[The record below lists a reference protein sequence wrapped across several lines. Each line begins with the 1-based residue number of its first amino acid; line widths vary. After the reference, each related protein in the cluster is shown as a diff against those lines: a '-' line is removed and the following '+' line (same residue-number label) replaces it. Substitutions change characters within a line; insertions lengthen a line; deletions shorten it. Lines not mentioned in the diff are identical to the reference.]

1 MDVRALLIDDEDL
14 VLEGLEAFLQVSM
27 PDLSL
32 DKSSELAVAVEL
44 AANLPYEL
52 ILLDWHLIGADG
64 RQHDGRAVIDA
75 LRMGGSRAP
84 ILVVSGGDPTPWPQR
99 VFELGLAGFVPKRA
113 SGATLLEAIR
123 IALGGGVFLLDRA
136 LQQRA
141 RVAAMPTA
149 DVALSPDD
157 AAALQQRF
165 PALTERQAEVF
176 RIMLRGASNK
186 EIAREL
192 DIGVNTVHTH
202 VRGVLAAVGA
212 QRRGEA
218 VFRVV
223 GGSQA

>member
-1 MDVRALLIDDEDL
+1 MAGR
-14 VLEGLEAFLQVSM
+14 
-27 PDLSL
+27 
-32 DKSSELAVAVEL
+32 SSKPCVP
-44 AANLPYEL
+44 AARGPPSSSC
-52 ILLDWHLIGADG
+52 
-64 RQHDGRAVIDA
+64 R
-75 LRMGGSRAP
+75 
-84 ILVVSGGDPTPWPQR
+84 GGDPTPWPER

-141 RVAAMPTA
+141 GVVVKPPAASTVPT
-149 DVALSPDD
+149 DD
-157 AAALQQRF
+157 AASLQLRF

-223 GGSQA
+223 GGQG